1 MNKFLLAAAITFVVS
16 AGCFSQTVA
25 PGVPVPKEG
34 HEIFATITK
43 WADAVR
49 RRDTKALES
58 IFEEG
63 LIVSTFDGK
72 TRGRA
77 EELEILKPGGDLK
90 TVSVNNEDVK
100 VRFFENTAVVTALT
114 RMKFLIGEKESQ
126 TAFRYTAVFVK
137 KDGRW
142 QLAAL
147 HTARPQQP

>member
-1 MNKFLLAAAITFVVS
+1 MNKFLLAGAISLVVS
-16 AGCFSQTVA
+16 GGCLSQTVV
-25 PGVPVPKEG
+25 PGVPVPKDG

-49 RRDTKALES
+49 SRDSKALDN

-63 LIVSTFDGK
+63 LVVTTFDGK
-72 TRGRA
+72 TRNRA

-90 TVSVNNEDVK
+90 TVSVNNEEVK
-100 VRFFENTAVVTALT
+100 VRFFENTAVVTAMT
-114 RMKFLIGEKESQ
+114 RMKFVIGDKESQ